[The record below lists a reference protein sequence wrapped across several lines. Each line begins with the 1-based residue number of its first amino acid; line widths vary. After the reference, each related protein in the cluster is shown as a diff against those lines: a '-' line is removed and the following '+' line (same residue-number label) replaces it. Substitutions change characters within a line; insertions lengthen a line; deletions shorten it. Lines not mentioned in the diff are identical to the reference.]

1 MRNIVRRS
9 PARRPIP
16 APALARE
23 LRAPPAVVSAM
34 RAPLG
39 TVVGGIALGLAAT
52 LAGAGCVPARAPEPE
67 RAIVPAQP
75 PPDPPPIVAAE
86 SPPAPER
93 GPSPAA
99 APAPSPPPAPAPV
112 PPAWRD
118 PKPAPG
124 VGHAAAMRS
133 ARALEAELGKAA
145 PPAVRG
151 DPAAS
156 DPLKGWFSRTNV
168 LVERADRAFASAF
181 AAPDAGARERV
192 DALLGATRLA
202 ANAAARLESSGL
214 GLLPRSW
221 RADPRVY
228 TTFEDVEVGPARRL
242 RAAARA
248 LAAMC
253 SATAREGGISSAPCD
268 RYAQTEGR
276 PPSAC
281 ACDPGDP
288 LCTGSAWCER

>member
-1 MRNIVRRS
+1 
-9 PARRPIP
+9 
-16 APALARE
+16 
-23 LRAPPAVVSAM
+23 M
-34 RAPLG
+34 RALPFVRVAGLVARG
-39 TVVGGIALGLAAT
+39 VGVASLVVT
-52 LAGAGCVPARAPEPE
+52 GCTPAQAPDVE
-67 RAIVPAQP
+67 RAVVPAQP
-75 PPDPPPIVAAE
+75 PPDPPPAAATE
-86 SPPAPER
+86 EAREPGPAP
-93 GPSPAA
+93 SSTA
-99 APAPSPPPAPAPV
+99 APAPSSRPAAAAAPL

-124 VGHAAAMRS
+124 TSHAAAMRS
-133 ARALEAELGKAA
+133 ARSLEAELGKAT

-214 GLLPRSW
+214 GLLPKSW
-221 RADPRVY
+221 RADPLVY

-248 LAAMC
+248 LAGMC
-253 SATAREGGISSAPCD
+253 AVVAREGGVSSAACD
-268 RYAQTEGR
+268 RYAQAEGR
-276 PPSAC
+276 SPSAC